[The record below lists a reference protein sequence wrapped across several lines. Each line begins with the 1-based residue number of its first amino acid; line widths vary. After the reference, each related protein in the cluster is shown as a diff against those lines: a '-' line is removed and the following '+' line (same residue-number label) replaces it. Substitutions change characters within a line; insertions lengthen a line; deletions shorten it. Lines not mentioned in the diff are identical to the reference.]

1 MDLEQAL
8 ARLPEGAREVFVL
21 FDVEGYSHEEIAGM
35 VGIAPG
41 TSKAHLHRA
50 RRLLKGMLDR

>member
-1 MDLEQAL
+1 MDLEAAL
-8 ARLPEGAREVFVL
+8 AQLPDGAREVFVL
-21 FDVEGYSHEEIAGM
+21 FDVEGYSHEEIAGL

-50 RRLLKGMLDR
+50 RRLLREMLD